1 MPVERIS
8 VVELGLN
15 QIKITIADLEG
26 EGFVPLYN
34 EVQNLHF
41 GLDNGGDCF
50 LKKPQIEEIIKHLKN
65 FKRLCEYYNV
75 QKTYSYAFF
84 MGANKP
90 KNLFSFFD
98 EVFATSGFRF
108 SIPTDEGI
116 LFSIYSSA
124 INTLDAPKSVL
135 LEVNTDYVA
144 ILQYSRRNILE
155 QKLMGFSPL
164 SLLDKFSI
172 SDYESSKERF
182 DAIKDYVKKE
192 IKKLNLAKVEEGE
205 PTFVCA
211 GKPIVDLANMIK
223 KLKKYPLDLVHGYI
237 ASQKDADIVADQ
249 ISQMELDKT
258 KALKGLDGGRAD
270 VFCAVLMIEQAL
282 AEVIGAEEFIV
293 SGYSMTEGLLFGI
306 ANPSTLEKPVSD
318 CLGSSLEVQMNYYD
332 RNDAKHNNQV
342 YELALLLYKQLKV
355 LHKLPRG
362 YVKILRAAAML
373 HDSGKRVNPIDH
385 AKHSFYVILT
395 SELYGL
401 THREKLLAAYVASL
415 HEGGEISL
423 ASWVSNKDIV
433 TEEDL
438 VAVKKLG
445 IILRLAE
452 YFDASKTNAIVDITC
467 DVLGDSVIMKTVTEG
482 DNSYELQQSAKLGR
496 SFEKFFKKRLE
507 VL

>member
-1 MPVERIS
+1 MDRIA
-8 VVELGLN
+8 VVELGIN

-26 EGFVPLYN
+26 EGFVSLYS
-34 EVQNLHF
+34 ETQNLHF

-50 LKKPQIEEIIKHLKN
+50 LKKPQIDEIVKHLKN

-84 MGANKP
+84 IGASKP

-108 SIPTDEGI
+108 SIPSDEEI

-124 INTLDAPKSVL
+124 INTLDAPKSIL
-135 LEVNTDYVA
+135 LEMNIDYVA
-144 ILQYSRRNILE
+144 IMQYSRRNIIE

-164 SLLDKFSI
+164 SLLSKFDI
-172 SDYESSKERF
+172 ADYDSSKERF
-182 DAIKDYVKKE
+182 EAIKDFVKKE
-192 IKKLNLAKVEEGE
+192 VKKLNLSKVEEGE

-211 GKPIVDLANMIK
+211 GKPIVDLTNMIK
-223 KLKKYPLDLVHGYI
+223 KLKKYPLDLIHGYV
-237 ASQKDADIVADQ
+237 ASQKDADIVAEQ
-249 ISQMELDKT
+249 ISQIELDKT

-270 VFCAVLMIEQAL
+270 VYCAALMIQQAV
-282 AEVIGAEEFIV
+282 AEAIGASEFIV
-293 SGYSMTEGLLFGI
+293 SNYSLTEGFMFAI
-306 ANPSTLEKPVSD
+306 ANPATLEKPVSD
-318 CLGSSLEVQMNYYD
+318 CLGESLNIQMNYYD
-332 RNDAKHNNQV
+332 RADAKHNTQV

-362 YVKILRAAAML
+362 YVKILRAAALL
-373 HDSGKRVNPIDH
+373 HDCGKRVNPIDH
-385 AKHSFYVILT
+385 AKHSFYVLLS
-395 SELYGL
+395 SEIYGL

-415 HEGGEISL
+415 HEGGDVSL
-423 ASWVSNKDIV
+423 VSWVANKDLV
-433 TEEDL
+433 DEEDL

-482 DNSYELQQSAKLGR
+482 DNSYEIQQSAKLGKT
-496 SFEKFFKKRLE
+496 FEKFFKKRLE